1 MTNPR
6 TIAGEPV
13 LISEPDHDREQ
24 HRRVQKFFWDARGNP
39 VFGEPVANTPGGMR

>member
-24 HRRVQKFFWDARGNP
+24 HLFLTYSDSGTDWHYCVGS
-39 VFGEPVANTPGGMR
+39 